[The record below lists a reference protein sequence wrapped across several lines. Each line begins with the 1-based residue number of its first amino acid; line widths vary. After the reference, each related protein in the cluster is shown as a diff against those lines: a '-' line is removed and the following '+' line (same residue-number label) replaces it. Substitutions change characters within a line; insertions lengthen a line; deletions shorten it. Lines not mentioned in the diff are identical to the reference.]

1 MSSQATR
8 TFLEVKMIVKDV
20 MKKNVISV
28 EPETSVTEAKEL
40 MNKNNISKLPVIK
53 GGKLV
58 GIITKN
64 DLLQAGPSLATTLD
78 MYEISYLLSKL
89 NVKKIM
95 TKDVITASPDDVVE
109 DAARVMVE
117 KQIGC
122 LPVVRNGV
130 AVGIITENDLFRLFT
145 DMFSGAEKGI
155 RATLVFDDTP
165 GQMARVAEKIAEQ
178 DGNIISA
185 VTSEL
190 PTKSKRLL
198 TLKVAGI
205 TMPKLKKIF
214 SDLKIQV
221 EDIRNI

>member
-1 MSSQATR
+1 
-8 TFLEVKMIVKDV
+8 MIVKDV

-28 EPETSVTEAKEL
+28 EPETTVTEAKEL

-53 GGKLV
+53 GGKLA

-95 TKDVITASPDDVVE
+95 TSEVVTASPDDVVE

-122 LPVVRNGV
+122 LPVVKNGV
-130 AVGIITENDLFRLFT
+130 VVGIITENDLFRLFT
-145 DMFSGAEKGI
+145 DMFSGTEKGI
-155 RATLVFDDTP
+155 RATLVFDDKP
-165 GQMARVAEKIAEQ
+165 GQMACVSEKIAAEG
-178 DGNIISA
+178 GNIISA
-185 VTSEL
+185 VTSVL
-190 PTKSKRLL
+190 PAKSKRLL
-198 TLKVAGI
+198 TLKVADI
-205 TMPKLKKIF
+205 DMPKLEKIF
-214 SDLKIQV
+214 ADLQIQV
-221 EDIRNI
+221 VDGRNI

>member
-1 MSSQATR
+1 
-8 TFLEVKMIVKDV
+8 MIVKDV

-28 EPETSVTEAKEL
+28 EPETTVTEAKEL

-53 GGKLV
+53 GGKLA

-95 TKDVITASPDDVVE
+95 TAEVVTASPDDVVE

-122 LPVVRNGV
+122 LPVVKNGV
-130 AVGIITENDLFRLFT
+130 VVGIITENDLFRLFT
-145 DMFSGAEKGI
+145 DMFSGTEKGI
-155 RATLVFDDTP
+155 RATLVFDDKP
-165 GQMARVAEKIAEQ
+165 GQMACVSEKIAAEG
-178 DGNIISA
+178 GNIISA
-185 VTSEL
+185 VTSVL
-190 PTKSKRLL
+190 PAKSKRLL
-198 TLKVAGI
+198 TLKVADI
-205 TMPKLKKIF
+205 DLPKLEKIF
-214 SDLKIQV
+214 ADLQIQV

>member
-1 MSSQATR
+1 
-8 TFLEVKMIVKDV
+8 MIVKDV

-28 EPETSVTEAKEL
+28 EPETTVTEAKEL

-53 GGKLV
+53 GGKLA

-95 TKDVITASPDDVVE
+95 TAEVVTASPDDVVE

-122 LPVVRNGV
+122 LPVVKNGV
-130 AVGIITENDLFRLFT
+130 VVGIITENDLFRLFT
-145 DMFSGAEKGI
+145 DMFSGTEKGI
-155 RATLVFDDTP
+155 RATLVFDDKP
-165 GQMARVAEKIAEQ
+165 GQMACVSEKIAAEG
-178 DGNIISA
+178 GNIISA
-185 VTSEL
+185 VTSVL
-190 PTKSKRLL
+190 PAKSKRLL
-198 TLKVAGI
+198 TLKVADI
-205 TMPKLKKIF
+205 DMPKLEKIF
-214 SDLKIQV
+214 ADLQIQV
-221 EDIRNI
+221 EDVRNI

>member
-1 MSSQATR
+1 
-8 TFLEVKMIVKDV
+8 MIVKDV

-28 EPETSVTEAKEL
+28 EPETTVTEAKEL

-53 GGKLV
+53 GGKLA

-95 TKDVITASPDDVVE
+95 TAEVVTASPDDVVE
-109 DAARVMVE
+109 EAARVMVE

-122 LPVVRNGV
+122 LPVVKNGV
-130 AVGIITENDLFRLFT
+130 VVGIITENDLFRLFT
-145 DMFSGAEKGI
+145 DMFSGTEKGI
-155 RATLVFDDTP
+155 RATLVFDDKP
-165 GQMARVAEKIAEQ
+165 GQMACVSEKIAAEG
-178 DGNIISA
+178 GNIISA
-185 VTSEL
+185 VTSVL
-190 PTKSKRLL
+190 PAKSKRLL
-198 TLKVAGI
+198 TLKVADI
-205 TMPKLKKIF
+205 DMPKLEKIF
-214 SDLKIQV
+214 ADLQIQV

>member
-1 MSSQATR
+1 
-8 TFLEVKMIVKDV
+8 MIVKDV

-28 EPETSVTEAKEL
+28 EPETTVTEAKEL

-53 GGKLV
+53 GGKLA

-95 TKDVITASPDDVVE
+95 TAEVVTASPDDVVE

-122 LPVVRNGV
+122 LPVVKNGV
-130 AVGIITENDLFRLFT
+130 VVGIITENDLFRLFT
-145 DMFSGAEKGI
+145 DMFSGTEKGI
-155 RATLVFDDTP
+155 RATLVFDDKP
-165 GQMARVAEKIAEQ
+165 GQMARVSEKIAAEG
-178 DGNIISA
+178 GNIISA
-185 VTSEL
+185 VTSVL
-190 PTKSKRLL
+190 PAKSKRLL
-198 TLKVAGI
+198 TLKVADI
-205 TMPKLKKIF
+205 DMPKLEKIF
-214 SDLKIQV
+214 ADLQIQV

>member
-1 MSSQATR
+1 
-8 TFLEVKMIVKDV
+8 MIVKDV

-28 EPETSVTEAKEL
+28 EPETTVTEAKEL

-53 GGKLV
+53 GGKLA

-95 TKDVITASPDDVVE
+95 TAEVVTASPDDVVE

-122 LPVVRNGV
+122 LPVVKNGV
-130 AVGIITENDLFRLFT
+130 VVGIITENDLFRLFT
-145 DMFSGAEKGI
+145 DMFSGTEKGI
-155 RATLVFDDTP
+155 RAALVFDDKP
-165 GQMARVAEKIAEQ
+165 GQMARVSENIAAEG
-178 DGNIISA
+178 GNIISA
-185 VTSEL
+185 VTSVL
-190 PTKSKRLL
+190 PAKSKRLL
-198 TLKVAGI
+198 TLKVADI
-205 TMPKLKKIF
+205 DMSKLEKIF
-214 SDLKIQV
+214 ADLQIQV
-221 EDIRNI
+221 EDVRNI

>member
-1 MSSQATR
+1 
-8 TFLEVKMIVKDV
+8 MIVKDV

-28 EPETSVTEAKEL
+28 EPETTVTEAKEL

-53 GGKLV
+53 GGKLA

-95 TKDVITASPDDVVE
+95 TAEVVTASPDDVVE

-122 LPVVRNGV
+122 LPVVKNGV
-130 AVGIITENDLFRLFT
+130 VVGIITENDLFRLFT
-145 DMFSGAEKGI
+145 DMFSGTEKGI
-155 RATLVFDDTP
+155 RATLVFDDKP
-165 GQMARVAEKIAEQ
+165 GQMACVSEKIAAEG
-178 DGNIISA
+178 GNIISA
-185 VTSEL
+185 VTSVL
-190 PTKSKRLL
+190 PAKSKRLL
-198 TLKVAGI
+198 TLKVADLDL
-205 TMPKLKKIF
+205 PKLEKIF
-214 SDLKIQV
+214 ADLQIQV
-221 EDIRNI
+221 EDVRNI

>member
-1 MSSQATR
+1 
-8 TFLEVKMIVKDV
+8 MIVKDV

-28 EPETSVTEAKEL
+28 EPETTVTEAKEL

-53 GGKLV
+53 GGKLA

-95 TKDVITASPDDVVE
+95 TSEVVTASPDDVVE
-109 DAARVMVE
+109 EAARVMVE

-122 LPVVRNGV
+122 LPVVKNGV
-130 AVGIITENDLFRLFT
+130 VVGIITENDLFRLFT
-145 DMFSGAEKGI
+145 DMFSGTEKGI
-155 RATLVFDDTP
+155 RATLVFDDKP
-165 GQMARVAEKIAEQ
+165 GQMACVSEKIAAEG
-178 DGNIISA
+178 GNIISA
-185 VTSEL
+185 VTSVL
-190 PTKSKRLL
+190 PAKSKRLL
-198 TLKVAGI
+198 TLKVADI
-205 TMPKLKKIF
+205 DMPKLEKIF
-214 SDLKIQV
+214 ADLQIQV

>member
-1 MSSQATR
+1 
-8 TFLEVKMIVKDV
+8 MIVKDV

-28 EPETSVTEAKEL
+28 EPECTVPEAKEL

-95 TKDVITASPDDVVE
+95 TQKVITCAPDDVVE
-109 DAARVMVE
+109 DAARTMVE

-122 LPVVRNGV
+122 LPVVKNGV
-130 AVGIITENDLFRLFT
+130 VVGIITENDLFRLFT
-145 DMFSGAEKGI
+145 DMFSGAEKGV
-155 RATLVFDDTP
+155 RATLVLDDTP
-165 GQMARVAEKIAEQ
+165 GLLAKISEKIAEEK
-178 DGNIISA
+178 GNIISA
-185 VTSEL
+185 VTSDL
-190 PTKSKRLL
+190 STKSKRLL
-198 TLKVAGI
+198 TLKVADI
-205 TMPKLKKIF
+205 TLAKVKKIF
-214 SDLKIQV
+214 ADFQIEV
-221 EDIRNI
+221 ADIRNI

>member
-1 MSSQATR
+1 
-8 TFLEVKMIVKDV
+8 MIVKDV

-28 EPETSVTEAKEL
+28 EPETTVTEAKEL

-53 GGKLV
+53 GGKLA

-95 TKDVITASPDDVVE
+95 TSEVVTASPDDVVE

-122 LPVVRNGV
+122 LPVVKNGV
-130 AVGIITENDLFRLFT
+130 VVGIITENDLFRLFT
-145 DMFSGAEKGI
+145 DMFSGTEKGI
-155 RATLVFDDTP
+155 RATLVFDDKP
-165 GQMARVAEKIAEQ
+165 GQMACVSEKIAAEG
-178 DGNIISA
+178 GNIISA
-185 VTSEL
+185 VTSVL
-190 PTKSKRLL
+190 PAKSKRLL
-198 TLKVAGI
+198 TLKVADLDL
-205 TMPKLKKIF
+205 PKLEKIF
-214 SDLKIQV
+214 ADLQIQV
-221 EDIRNI
+221 EDVRNI

>member
-1 MSSQATR
+1 
-8 TFLEVKMIVKDV
+8 

-28 EPETSVTEAKEL
+28 EPETTVTEAKEL

-53 GGKLV
+53 GGKLA

-95 TKDVITASPDDVVE
+95 TAEVVTASPDDVVE

-122 LPVVRNGV
+122 LPVVKNGV
-130 AVGIITENDLFRLFT
+130 VVGIITENDLFRLFT
-145 DMFSGAEKGI
+145 DMFSGTEKGI
-155 RATLVFDDTP
+155 RATLVFDDKP
-165 GQMARVAEKIAEQ
+165 GQMACVSEKIAAEG
-178 DGNIISA
+178 GNIISA
-185 VTSEL
+185 VTSVL
-190 PTKSKRLL
+190 PAKSKRLL
-198 TLKVAGI
+198 TLKVADLDL
-205 TMPKLKKIF
+205 PKLEKIF
-214 SDLKIQV
+214 ADLQIQV
-221 EDIRNI
+221 EDVRNI

>member
-1 MSSQATR
+1 
-8 TFLEVKMIVKDV
+8 MIVKDI

-28 EPETSVTEAKEL
+28 EPETTVTEAKEL

-95 TKDVITASPDDVVE
+95 TAKVITASPDDVVE

-122 LPVVRNGV
+122 LPVVKNGV
-130 AVGIITENDLFRLFT
+130 VVGIITENDLFMLFT
-145 DMFSGAEKGI
+145 DMFSGTEKGI
-155 RATLVFDDTP
+155 RAALVFDDTP
-165 GQMARVAEKIAEQ
+165 GQMASVSEKIAAAG
-178 DGNIISA
+178 GNIISA
-185 VTSEL
+185 VTSVL
-190 PTKSKRLL
+190 PAKSKRLL
-198 TLKVAGI
+198 TLKVADI
-205 TMPKLKKIF
+205 TMAKLKNIF
-214 SDLKIQV
+214 SDLQIQV
-221 EDIRNI
+221 DDIRNI